1 MYSVM
6 RHYQGQTELAAELKK
21 HGKEVEK
28 LISGAPGFIGYY
40 CLHNSEGVTT
50 ITICDNRKGC
60 DESTRLAADWL
71 KHNLPNL
78 KLTPPRVVTGEV
90 TLAFDRTHSM
100 A

>member
-6 RHYQGQTELAAELKK
+6 RYYQGQTELAAELKK

-28 LISGAPGFIGYY
+28 AIASVPGFMAYY
-40 CLHNSEGVTT
+40 LLHNSEGVTT

-60 DESTRLAADWL
+60 DESTKVAADWL
-71 KHNLPNL
+71 KKNLPNL
-78 KLTPPRVVTGEV
+78 RLPAPRIVTGEV
-90 TLAFDRTHSM
+90 SLTFDRVHAT